1 MVEGIVHSAVE
12 AKDMI
17 SAFGKVKVSDEDYE
31 LLLPLV
37 KRVVD
42 AAATLLDSKDMEHS
56 HRLSQLKSVMSEVSQ
71 QLIDPEIMTNLK

>member
-1 MVEGIVHSAVE
+1 M
-12 AKDMI
+12 KR
-17 SAFGKVKVSDEDYE
+17 
-31 LLLPLV
+31 LL
-37 KRVVD
+37 D

>member
-1 MVEGIVHSAVE
+1 MV
-12 AKDMI
+12 

-37 KRVVD
+37 KRVLD
-42 AAATLLDSKDMEHS
+42 AAGTLLDSKEMEHS
-56 HRLSQLKSVMSEVSQ
+56 HRLSQLQSVMSEVSQ

>member
-1 MVEGIVHSAVE
+1 MEAIVHTAVE
-12 AKDMI
+12 AKDMV

-37 KRVVD
+37 KRVLD
-42 AAATLLDSKDMEHS
+42 AAATLRDSKDMEHT
-56 HRLSQLKSVMSEVSQ
+56 HRLSQLQSVMIEVSQ

>member
-1 MVEGIVHSAVE
+1 VVEAIVHSAVE

-37 KRVVD
+37 KRVLD

-56 HRLSQLKSVMSEVSQ
+56 LRLSQLKSVMSEVSQ